1 MDMKYKNGVTLPV
14 SGKSVGNKNV
24 THDCSGTMVI
34 QPIGWSIEMTRGK
47 PLVFWKTKNDYKMI
61 CQHLKPSNLSKKV
74 YARSGDGI

>member
-47 PLVFWKTKNDYKMI
+47 PSVFWKIKNDYKMI
-61 CQHLKPSNLSKKV
+61 CQHLIQSDLCNKILVK
-74 YARSGDGI
+74 